1 MFSNHFEY
9 CSLNVKTEVIIWK
22 CKSRNIKVLNIL
34 FSIDMIEVTWSSS
47 IFFAEKCPL
56 DGNIRIFVSLV
67 IGSLE
72 MQKVKYFFRSKFS
85 VLEG

>member
-1 MFSNHFEY
+1 MLDE
-9 CSLNVKTEVIIWK
+9 TEEFIIWK
-22 CKSRNIKVLNIL
+22 CKCRNIKVLNIF

-47 IFFAEKCPL
+47 ILFADKWPL
-56 DGNIRIFVSLV
+56 DGSIRIFVSLI